1 MFFLLGLT
9 YAEGDIPS
17 ERKSSNV
24 VSLATPLS
32 PFAHSRR
39 HAYNFAYILSPSFG
53 NGVEKSEK
61 LVVAV
66 DVDRGALRKGN
77 PITFRMLTL

>member
-1 MFFLLGLT
+1 MLREIYRAKGKAAMSSVSQRRYRRLLTVAG
-9 YAEGDIPS
+9 I
-17 ERKSSNV
+17 
-24 VSLATPLS
+24 
-32 PFAHSRR
+32 
-39 HAYNFAYILSPSFG
+39 AYNFAYILSPSFG